1 MLELFRFENLYQRNE
16 AFRVTLAITICMV
29 LGKVLALGSPVY
41 LALYPTIIM
50 TKSKNYSWQG
60 IIHTFAPTLCAA
72 AAALGISEAF
82 HSHPFIIW
90 TLSLFFFDWMRRR
103 ATTPAKM
110 GAMLMPTF
118 NWILI
123 IVFDQHT
130 EANMAVRIHE
140 IFIAMLIT
148 ACVCKFAVA
157 CFPTQD
163 PNQKQPIQTP
173 SMEVPVTAQQR
184 AISLALI
191 GIGVGFLMLVD
202 MLSATF
208 CMVPVIAASLQT
220 NRLSFQ
226 RVVKRRFITQVGGCA
241 IAAIFSVLLIN
252 HQSVLSAYILLLAG
266 LVFLLASLMVKGGSD
281 GRELHADA
289 LLATMLPI
297 QLYMTSQDIGLER
310 TFLRGWELAVTL
322 GVLYI
327 LYKIT
332 LPKASGERQGEPLLR
347 AGKWKILGKR

>member
-1 MLELFRFENLYQRNE
+1 MLDLFRFDSRYQRNE
-16 AFRVTLAITICMV
+16 ALRVTFAITVCMV
-29 LGKVLALGSPVY
+29 FGKLLALGSPVY

-50 TKSKNYSWQG
+50 TKSKDYSWQG
-60 IIHTFAPTLCAA
+60 LVRTFAPTLCAA
-72 AAALGISEAF
+72 ATALGISEMF

-103 ATTPAKM
+103 ASTPDKK

-130 EANMAVRIHE
+130 NADMAVRVHE
-140 IFIAMLIT
+140 IFIAMVIT
-148 ACVCKFAVA
+148 ACVCKLAVA
-157 CFPTQD
+157 CFPTHATNLKSPPRTPL
-163 PNQKQPIQTP
+163 PNT
-173 SMEVPVTAQQR
+173 PVTAQQR
-184 AISLALI
+184 VLSLALI
-191 GIGVGFLMLVD
+191 GIGLGFLMLVD

-220 NRLSFQ
+220 ERLGFQ
-226 RVVKRRFITQVGGCA
+226 RVVERRFITQVGGCA
-241 IAAIFSVLLIN
+241 IAAIFSLLLVG
-252 HQSVLSAYILLLAG
+252 HQSVLTAYVLLLTG
-266 LVFLLASLMVKGGSD
+266 LVLVLASLMVKGDTS

-310 TFLRGWELAVTL
+310 TFLRGWELAATL
-322 GVLYI
+322 AVLYC
-327 LYKIT
+327 LFKIT
-332 LPKASGERQGEPLLR
+332 APKASLDR
-347 AGKWKILGKR
+347 

>member
-1 MLELFRFENLYQRNE
+1 MLDLFRFDSRYQRNE
-16 AFRVTLAITICMV
+16 ALRVTFAITVCMV

-50 TKSKNYSWQG
+50 TKSKNYSWRG
-60 IIHTFAPTLCAA
+60 LARTFVPTLCAA
-72 AAALGISEAF
+72 ATALGVSEAF

-103 ATTPAKM
+103 ATNPAKK

-130 EANMAVRIHE
+130 NADMAVRIHE
-140 IFIAMLIT
+140 IFIAMVIT
-148 ACVCKFAVA
+148 ACVCKLAVA

-163 PNQKQPIQTP
+163 PQLKMQAKTALSDIA
-173 SMEVPVTAQQR
+173 VTAQQR
-184 AISLALI
+184 ALSLALI
-191 GIGVGFLMLVD
+191 GTGVGFLMLVD

-220 NRLSFQ
+220 ERLGFQ
-226 RVVKRRFITQVGGCA
+226 RVVERRFITQVGGCA
-241 IAAIFSVLLIN
+241 IAAIFSLLLVG
-252 HQSVLSAYILLLAG
+252 HQSVLSAYVLLLAG
-266 LVFLLASLMVKGGSD
+266 LVLLLASLMVKGDAS

-297 QLYMTSQDIGLER
+297 QLYMTSQNIGLER

-322 GVLYI
+322 GILYVLY
-327 LYKIT
+327 KVT
-332 LPKASGERQGEPLLR
+332 APPPPKTPGEIQH
-347 AGKWKILGKR
+347 

>member
-1 MLELFRFENLYQRNE
+1 MLDLFRFDNIYQRNE
-16 AFRVTLAITICMV
+16 ALRVTLAITVCMV

-50 TKSKNYSWQG
+50 TKSKDYSWQG
-60 IIHTFAPTLCAA
+60 LARTFAPTLCAA
-72 AAALGISEAF
+72 AAALAVSETF

-103 ATTPAKM
+103 ATNPAKM

-130 EANMAVRIHE
+130 NADMAMRIHE
-140 IFIAMLIT
+140 IFIAMVIT
-148 ACVCKFAVA
+148 AGVCKLAVT

-163 PNQKQPIQTP
+163 PQQKMPARVALPDIA
-173 SMEVPVTAQQR
+173 VTAQQR
-184 AISLALI
+184 ALSLALI
-191 GIGVGFLMLVD
+191 GTGVGFLMLVD

-208 CMVPVIAASLQT
+208 CMVPVIAASLQAE
-220 NRLSFQ
+220 RLGFQ
-226 RVVKRRFITQVGGCA
+226 RVVERRFITQVGGCA
-241 IAAIFSVLLIN
+241 IAAIFSLLLVG
-252 HQSVLSAYILLLAG
+252 HQSVLGAYVLVLAG
-266 LVFLLASLMVKGGSD
+266 FVLLLASLMVKSD
-281 GRELHADA
+281 VSGRELHADA

-322 GVLYI
+322 GVLYV
-327 LYKIT
+327 LVKIT
-332 LPKASGERQGEPLLR
+332 TSKTPAEMPR
-347 AGKWKILGKR
+347 